1 VSILK
6 ATRRHYAALQHRPGS
21 GRIAIDYEV
30 TGQAA
35 MTKTQQTTRD
45 TSIVGTIWVRAATN
59 AQRKGELTRLLNRLR
74 AMYPCAQK
82 YSAEF
87 RDRDTP
93 NPMREGRDYFETNI

>member
-30 TGQAA
+30 TGQTA
-35 MTKTQQTTRD
+35 
-45 TSIVGTIWVRAATN
+45 GTIWVKAATN

-87 RDRDTP
+87 RDRTTP